1 MQGPY
6 GKRKA
11 LGFGRFTL
19 IPSDYWDVFKAKNI
33 RAIVRLNNKEYDR
46 AAFIQAGFIHHDL
59 FFTDCST
66 PSDDI
71 VDKFLRLAEEQEGS
85 IAVHC
90 LAGLGRTGTL
100 IAMWMMKHQGW
111 TANECIA
118 WLRIVRPGS
127 IIGPQQQYLKDQEE
141 RMWALGQRRVPGLG
155 VHSKADQ
162 LPMSPGRGKALFTVS
177 IIAKWCVNSVQ
188 CTCMHARA
196 SLRVGI
202 CAGNSTS
209 SQELAQQITKGL
221 QIRDQGRILHNVNS
235 EQHS

>member
-1 MQGPY
+1 LQGPY

-118 WLRIVRPGS
+118 WLRIVRPGN
-127 IIGPQQQYLKDQEE
+127 PQ
-141 RMWALGQRRVPGLG
+141 
-155 VHSKADQ
+155 
-162 LPMSPGRGKALFTVS
+162 
-177 IIAKWCVNSVQ
+177 VN
-188 CTCMHARA
+188 
-196 SLRVGI
+196 L
-202 CAGNSTS
+202 
-209 SQELAQQITKGL
+209 LY
-221 QIRDQGRILHNVNS
+221 
-235 EQHS
+235 